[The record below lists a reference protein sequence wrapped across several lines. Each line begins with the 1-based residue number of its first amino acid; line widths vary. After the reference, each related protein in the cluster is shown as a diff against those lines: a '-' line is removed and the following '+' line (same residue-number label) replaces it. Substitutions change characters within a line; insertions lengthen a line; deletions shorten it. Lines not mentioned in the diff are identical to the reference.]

1 MPSHRSIAALLGV
14 AALVLVAGSAG
25 HWQALAAS
33 SAAPCGADL
42 IKNGSFEAGTA
53 PGSYLTIKTGSD
65 DLTDWT
71 VSKGTVD
78 IVGTLWQAS
87 DGTRS
92 IDMDGTSFG
101 AISQAVA
108 TDPGKTYA
116 VTFDLSGNGYG
127 PPTIK
132 QLLLSAAGSSVRY
145 SFDMTKRPYHS
156 MGWQT
161 HSWQFVAKEKST
173 TIRFESL
180 DTENGYFGPI
190 IDDVRVQ
197 AVCNS

>member
-1 MPSHRSIAALLGV
+1 MLSPRSIAALLGAV
-14 AALVLVAGSAG
+14 ALVLTVTCAQR
-25 HWQALAAS
+25 QALAAS
-33 SAAPCGADL
+33 AAAPCGANL
-42 IKNGSFEAGTA
+42 IKNGSFEAGTS
-53 PGSYLTIKTGSD
+53 PGSYLTIKAGSD
-65 DLTDWT
+65 DLSDWT

-87 DGTRS
+87 DGSRS

-127 PPTIK
+127 PPAIK
-132 QLLLSAAGSSVRY
+132 QLQLSAAGSSAQY
-145 SFDMTKRPYHS
+145 SFDMAKRPYHS

-161 HSWQFVAKEKST
+161 HSWQFVAKDKST